1 MSLSS
6 SRVGA
11 VVAVSDMG
19 RASEFYEGKLG
30 LSALGDELDGGRTY
44 QCGEKTAIHIFPS
57 PSDAGTSEATVAAWF
72 VEDVVAL
79 VDDLTAG
86 GVAFERYDG
95 PSVKTDEKGV
105 AVLGESKAAW
115 FKDPDGNVLGLLQD

>member
-11 VVAVSDMG
+11 VVAVSDMA

-30 LSALGDELDGGRTY
+30 LSASGDELDGGRTY
-44 QCGEKTAIHIFPS
+44 LCGEMTAIHIFPS
-57 PSDAGTSEATVAAWF
+57 PSDAGTSGATVAAWF
-72 VEDVVAL
+72 VEDVVTL
-79 VDDLTAG
+79 VDDLSAG
-86 GVAFERYDG
+86 GVVFERYDG
-95 PSVKTDEKGV
+95 PSVTTDEKGV